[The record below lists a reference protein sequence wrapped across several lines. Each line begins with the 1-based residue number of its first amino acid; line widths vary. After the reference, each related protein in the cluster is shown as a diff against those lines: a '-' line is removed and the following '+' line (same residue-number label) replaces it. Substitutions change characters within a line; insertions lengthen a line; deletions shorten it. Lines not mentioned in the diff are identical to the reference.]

1 MNCPFLHSTNI
12 YRLSDFELILSG
24 KVIHLPKANYLQV
37 TRLKLGHSF
46 SLLRLNLRQV
56 NCVWNVISL
65 NKIWFGLLCG
75 PMVRRFLNWTFG
87 VSIVQNIIRRK
98 LMDYN
103 SISPGLGK
111 GPKNN
116 YNPYTKQKY
125 SPGRDSKSCSNWVI
139 KKILRSKVAIET
151 VL

>member
-1 MNCPFLHSTNI
+1 
-12 YRLSDFELILSG
+12 
-24 KVIHLPKANYLQV
+24 
-37 TRLKLGHSF
+37 
-46 SLLRLNLRQV
+46 
-56 NCVWNVISL
+56 
-65 NKIWFGLLCG
+65 
-75 PMVRRFLNWTFG
+75 
-87 VSIVQNIIRRK
+87 
-98 LMDYN
+98 MDYN

-151 VL
+151 VLQRSSAVKQEEMDHVMFGALGLKNSKTKVPRECCRGRIL